1 MTGHEHAKP
10 SELPR
15 PPTPSLR
22 VASDHDGHQHP
33 AANGTGGHGGPGGH
47 GGHGWMMIA
56 CCIPMLL
63 IAGLLVATGA
73 ASVGFLG
80 AAIACTVMMALM
92 MRGMDHS
99 GHDHRDG
106 R

>member
-1 MTGHEHAKP
+1 MTGHEHPKP
-10 SELPR
+10 SDLPT
-15 PPTPSLR
+15 PPAPSLR
-22 VASDHDGHQHP
+22 VASDHDGQQHP
-33 AANGTGGHGGPGGH
+33 AANGAGGHGGH

-63 IAGLLVATGA
+63 IAVLLVATGA

-80 AAIACTVMMALM
+80 AAVACTVMMALM
-92 MRGMDHS
+92 MRGMDH
-99 GHDHRDG
+99 GGGDRPEG

>member
-1 MTGHEHAKP
+1 MTGHEHHKP
-10 SELPR
+10 SELPPPAPPLR
-15 PPTPSLR
+15 P
-22 VASDHDGHQHP
+22 AGDHDGHQHP
-33 AANGTGGHGGPGGH
+33 AANGTGDHVEH

-63 IAGLLVATGA
+63 IAVLLVATGA

-80 AAIACTVMMALM
+80 AAIGCTVMMALM

-99 GHDHRDG
+99 GHDPRDG